1 MFNNNKLI
9 TLRKKYKFNQ
19 EQLAEKLNVSPSAIG
34 MWEQGRRQ
42 PDNETIKK
50 IAQLFCVSTDYLLDN
65 EISQEFKEQSKENQE
80 LLKNISDDLQDPT
93 MKALYSKASELKNDR
108 DRKMV
113 LNVIKGF
120 MDDVDNNEQ

>member
-19 EQLAEKLNVSPSAIG
+19 EQLAEKLNVSSSAIG

-42 PDNETIKK
+42 PDNETLKE
-50 IAQLFCVSTDYLLDN
+50 IAQLFNVSTDYLLDN
-65 EISQEFKEQSKENQE
+65 EVSQEFKEQTEENQE
-80 LLKNISDDLQDPT
+80 LLKNISEGLQNPT

-120 MDDVDNNEQ
+120 MDDVDNNE